1 VLKKFL
7 PKEEGFFEN
16 FQGLAEQLVKAASQF
31 SRMLTD
37 LENADQYALVI
48 SECEAQGDAV
58 VYSTLELLHK
68 TFITPFDRYDIHNL
82 TSGLDDILD
91 AINRSAKRFPMYRFS
106 TVPQEAQALAKLA
119 LHATELVKKAVKQL
133 SSLKNDVEILNVCS
147 QLNAVESAADHVLLA
162 GMANLFEQE
171 MDFKQ
176 LLKTKELYEHI
187 NKVINA
193 CQDTGNLIKG
203 IVLEYS

>member
-1 VLKKFL
+1 MLKKFL

-16 FQGLAEQLVKAASQF
+16 FQGLTEQLVKATGHF
-31 SRMLTD
+31 SRMLSD
-37 LENADQYALVI
+37 LDNADQYAAEI
-48 SECEAQGDAV
+48 AACEARGDAI

-68 TFITPFDRYDIHNL
+68 TFITPFDRYDIHHL

-91 AINRSAKRFPMYRFS
+91 AVNRSAKRFPMYRF
-106 TVPQEAQALAKLA
+106 TTIPQEILALGKLA
-119 LHATELVKKAVKQL
+119 CHASELVKKAVGQL
-133 SSLKNDVEILNVCS
+133 SSLKNDVEIINVCG
-147 QLNAVESAADHVLLA
+147 QLNEVESAADHVLLA
-162 GMANLFEQE
+162 GVSNLFEQE
-171 MDFKQ
+171 VDFKH
-176 LLKTKELYEHI
+176 LLKTKELYEQI